1 MSEKRWLGERRPAR
15 PNDGP
20 HQEPTPPHV
29 VARTVLVV
37 LGILAAILIVPA
49 LVWRLTP
56 PTAPT
61 KARYWLVPR
70 WWVYA
75 VIVGVLAVV
84 ALLVWEGYKIA
95 AALPAAIDAGFFSRD
110 VSEWVPAMLLTVLPY
125 WLLNLAAGVLA
136 VPAGWAWKRRRLA
149 RAVARRQVDDVS
161 MQEEIERARIRAADL
176 SAASRIGV
184 VLNMEERRPERTKAD
199 AITGP
204 HKLRHGYAVGN
215 IARPTIRTFRDR
227 FRDQSKVRTWTDR
240 SNRWLVVPTKAG
252 DIRLIVIAE
261 SGQGK
266 TVLLFQMMLAMLR
279 QGMRVVFI
287 DGKGNPK
294 DAAELRAAAAA
305 TGSTVAAPP
314 TWNLFQGN
322 AKEIT
327 DRITRLFPSGEGDGS
342 FYRKRARTV
351 MQKIQKDGTVR
362 SLDDLRQRVMH
373 PAEYVS
379 DRIDLDYLRSEGGPT
394 KNAPPLGVAAL
405 YDIETQYEDMRDL
418 IDTDGWSFD
427 DLPADLTT
435 VTVNTSDD
443 SQKRLADL
451 LLLAYRQHM
460 VKRAES
466 GDMSPLVV
474 VVDEFA
480 QLAGDDTDPATLMA
494 SLQETGRSLG
504 VGSILASQSVVGV
517 SDDENSQERLM
528 QSGAGIVVGR
538 TPAPDA
544 AVQYAGT
551 AMRMEASGAA
561 SGDQLNSGR
570 AQHTY
575 LLHPQVVREA
585 VDGAFWMIRNG
596 AIAAFRALPPEA
608 APQNATTATA
618 DAPTPPRVG
627 AQVPSP
633 VTPTSPAEP
642 SDELEGAGG
651 SEPAQEPADAA
662 PAALWV
668 RSAPNVPATP
678 PTSEADGQRPT
689 PKRPQMFAPKTT
701 PPKFTEDGA
710 D

>member
-1 MSEKRWLGERRPAR
+1 
-15 PNDGP
+15 
-20 HQEPTPPHV
+20 
-29 VARTVLVV
+29 
-37 LGILAAILIVPA
+37 
-49 LVWRLTP
+49 
-56 PTAPT
+56 
-61 KARYWLVPR
+61 
-70 WWVYA
+70 
-75 VIVGVLAVV
+75 
-84 ALLVWEGYKIA
+84 
-95 AALPAAIDAGFFSRD
+95 
-110 VSEWVPAMLLTVLPY
+110 
-125 WLLNLAAGVLA
+125 
-136 VPAGWAWKRRRLA
+136 
-149 RAVARRQVDDVS
+149 
-161 MQEEIERARIRAADL
+161 
-176 SAASRIGV
+176 
-184 VLNMEERRPERTKAD
+184 
-199 AITGP
+199 
-204 HKLRHGYAVGN
+204 
-215 IARPTIRTFRDR
+215 
-227 FRDQSKVRTWTDR
+227 
-240 SNRWLVVPTKAG
+240 
-252 DIRLIVIAE
+252 
-261 SGQGK
+261 
-266 TVLLFQMMLAMLR
+266 
-279 QGMRVVFI
+279 
-287 DGKGNPK
+287 
-294 DAAELRAAAAA
+294 
-305 TGSTVAAPP
+305 
-314 TWNLFQGN
+314 
-322 AKEIT
+322 
-327 DRITRLFPSGEGDGS
+327 
-342 FYRKRARTV
+342 
-351 MQKIQKDGTVR
+351 
-362 SLDDLRQRVMH
+362 
-373 PAEYVS
+373 
-379 DRIDLDYLRSEGGPT
+379 
-394 KNAPPLGVAAL
+394 
-405 YDIETQYEDMRDL
+405 MRDL

-504 VGSILASQSVVGV
+504 VGSILASQSVAGV

-618 DAPTPPRVG
+618 DAPTPPRVA
-627 AQVPSP
+627 AQVSSP
-633 VTPTSPAEP
+633 VTPTSPVTP
-642 SDELEGAGG
+642 GPG
-651 SEPAQEPADAA
+651 PADTA

-678 PTSEADGQRPT
+678 PTSEADGQRAT